1 MKVTI
6 NKIPQSVNV
15 INEFKKRILSILD
28 SQSQDF
34 ASKHNILRMYS
45 GKDAAFIDTVIVPF
59 DMIFKNAEN
68 NEYLGTRKTQCHVTT
83 ETDLA

>member
-1 MKVTI
+1 MLLMSLKNASYPYWTA
-6 NKIPQSVNV
+6 
-15 INEFKKRILSILD
+15 
-28 SQSQDF
+28 SQDF